1 MGNTEH
7 NKQENTPK
15 NPSLLKMI
23 AEWFFNHNSFRRSIA
38 HYKYFWFIW
47 EILLASALGLI
58 LLYPVLDWQYSR
70 ILFIALIV
78 AILWTP
84 LKVVCEQL
92 KIGKTILCERL
103 TIGRIVFCVL
113 IVTMLVLLAYK
124 LIPLS
129 QPSWVFNHWWCR
141 IMIIA
146 LTVLMLFRPLNAVY
160 GLMGTSGSIR
170 ILFINFVVISLVFST
185 IYYFGFF
192 KDAGISYGVNQPH
205 INYQFY
211 ANNSQCNPPVREI
224 RDTVLLEHTSDKL
237 SFKETVVH
245 VKKDTLHYQR
255 IEFMRVWR
263 STIMT
268 TLTQEPTDLFSIAS
282 VHNVSMESENV
293 GLDKEKSDIFEWIL
307 IFHIII
313 SWIFFGVFISLLY
326 NKFRYES

>member
-1 MGNTEH
+1 MDNNEH
-7 NKQENTPK
+7 KKQMNGPK

-23 AEWFFNHNSFRRSIA
+23 VEWFLSHNVIRRSIN
-38 HYKYFWFIW
+38 HYKNFWFIW
-47 EILLASALGLI
+47 EILLTFALGLI
-58 LLYPVLDWQYSR
+58 LLYPVLDWRYSR
-70 ILFIALIV
+70 VLLIV
-78 AILWTP
+78 LISLIVWNP
-84 LKVVCEQL
+84 LKVVCGQS
-92 KIGKTILCERL
+92 KIGKVVFGVLL
-103 TIGRIVFCVL
+103 FIVL
-113 IVTMLVLLAYK
+113 LVLLAFR
-124 LIPLS
+124 LIPFS
-129 QPSWVFNHWWCR
+129 PPNWIFSHWWCR
-141 IMIIA
+141 IMVIT
-146 LTVLMLFRPLNAVY
+146 LTSLMLLRPMNAVY

-205 INYQFY
+205 IDYTFF
-211 ANNSQCNPPVREI
+211 ANDTAGDMPKIIEK
-224 RDTVLLEHTSDKL
+224 RDTMVLEHHRDSMF
-237 SFKETVVH
+237 FKESVVH
-245 VKKDTLHYQR
+245 VTTDTLHYQK

-282 VHNVSMESENV
+282 VHNAPMESGDV
-293 GLDKEKSDIFEWIL
+293 VLDKEKSDLFEWII

>member
-1 MGNTEH
+1 MWNTEH

-23 AEWFFNHNSFRRSIA
+23 VEWFFNHNAFRRSIA

-47 EILLASALGLI
+47 EILLAFALGLI

-70 ILFIALIV
+70 VLFIAMIV

-84 LKVVCEQL
+84 LKVVCEQS
-92 KIGKTILCERL
+92 KIGKKVLCERL
-103 TIGRIVFCVL
+103 TIGKIAFCVL
-113 IVTMLVLLAYK
+113 IATILVLLACR

-129 QPSWVFNHWWCR
+129 PPSWVFNHRWCG
-141 IMIIA
+141 IMIIV
-146 LTVLMLFRPLNAVY
+146 LTALMLLRPMNAVY

-170 ILFINFVVISLVFST
+170 IFFINFVVISLVFST

-192 KDAGISYGVNQPH
+192 KDAGISYCVNQPH

-211 ANNSQCNPPVREI
+211 AYNSPCDSVREI
-224 RDTVLLEHTSDKL
+224 RDTVLLEHQSEKL

-282 VHNVSMESENV
+282 VHNASMESGDV
-293 GLDKEKSDIFEWIL
+293 VLDKEKSDLFEWIL